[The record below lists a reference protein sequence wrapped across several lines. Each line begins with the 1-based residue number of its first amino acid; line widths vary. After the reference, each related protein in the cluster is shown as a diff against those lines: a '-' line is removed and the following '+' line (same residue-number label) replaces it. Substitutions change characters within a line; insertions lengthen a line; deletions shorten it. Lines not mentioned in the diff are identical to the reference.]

1 MTKRP
6 TSFDEL
12 PLLLRVEELMPI
24 LGIGLS
30 SAYELVSSGQIKSIK
45 LGRTRQTRIL
55 KQDVE
60 AFLERGCT
68 SYDDDLSK

>member
-30 SAYELVSSGQIKSIK
+30 SAYELANSGQIKSIK

>member
-30 SAYELVSSGQIKSIK
+30 SAYELVNSGQIKSIK

>member
-24 LGIGLS
+24 LDIGLS
-30 SAYELVSSGQIKSIK
+30 SAYELVNSGQIKSIK